1 MYILRSLV
9 EKSLEW
15 NLHIWVCDGDIK
27 KAYDYTRHSRALDG
41 LSRMFEVERN
51 PTTYLTV
58 LNQWAQAKE
67 RIIEVEKHHTLN

>member
-1 MYILRSLV
+1 MRPETDVTKLQAILRNECINYL
-9 EKSLEW
+9 
-15 NLHIWVCDGDIK
+15 
-27 KAYDYTRHSRALDG
+27 RALDG

-67 RIIEVEKHHTLN
+67 RIIEVEKPHTLN

>member
-1 MYILRSLV
+1 MRPETDVTKLQAILRNECINYL
-9 EKSLEW
+9 
-15 NLHIWVCDGDIK
+15 
-27 KAYDYTRHSRALDG
+27 RALDG